1 MPDARVTLRKSS
13 PYRTRSNKFRKLRT
27 PGGKLTIQYV
37 RKLPSVP
44 KCGDTGRPLFGV
56 AVARPKEL
64 QRMSKRRKSV
74 SRSYGGVLSAYA
86 VRNRIIRAFLLEE
99 QKIVKKVIKQQ
110 KAQKAKQAATDAA
123 AAAASSKKK
132 KGSSKS
138 KGKK

>member
-1 MPDARVTLRKSS
+1 MPDTRVTLRRSS
-13 PYRTRSNKFRKLRT
+13 PYKTRSNKFKKVRT
-27 PGGKLTIQYV
+27 PGGKLTIHYIK
-37 RKLPSVP
+37 KLPSVP

-64 QRMSKRRKSV
+64 KRMSKRRKSV

-86 VRNRIIRAFLLEE
+86 VRNRIIRSFLLEE

-110 KAQKAKQAATDAA
+110 KAQKAKQDAA
-123 AAAASSKKK
+123 AAAAAATTKKK